1 MIAKRARLREKSYKE
16 NVKLALCLTAPM
28 FFILSVGLHCKTF
41 LQKFVND
48 KINGDH
54 PLRLELGP
62 TTGRC
67 PWLNMAPDFA
77 LSCSFTCLLD
87 CPTQCFVLLRV
98 TQDQIHGHFFSPV
111 PDLLSDLVNI
121 LSKGFLSWFP
131 RCLHHQIPSCFLV
144 LWLFFL
150 IIPSGFRCFLKIIP
164 KIHSSSCNIFWALD
178 LVS

>member
-1 MIAKRARLREKSYKE
+1 MFGTNLMNMIAKRARLREKSYKE

-28 FFILSVGLHCKTF
+28 FFILSVGLHCMTF
-41 LQKFVND
+41 LQELVND

-87 CPTQCFVLLRV
+87 CPTQCFILLRV
-98 TQDQIHGHFFSPV
+98 TQDQIHALFFFPPSSWPAV
-111 PDLLSDLVNI
+111 WLSQYPLKRFSLLVSKMPSSSDSL
-121 LSKGFLSWFP
+121 LFLS
-131 RCLHHQIPSCFLV
+131 
-144 LWLFFL
+144 FFGC
-150 IIPSGFRCFLKIIP
+150 SF
-164 KIHSSSCNIFWALD
+164 SSYHLD
-178 LVS
+178 LGAF

>member
-1 MIAKRARLREKSYKE
+1 MFGTNLMNMIAKRARLREKSYKE

-28 FFILSVGLHCKTF
+28 FFILSVGLHCMTF
-41 LQKFVND
+41 LQELVND

-87 CPTQCFVLLRV
+87 CPTQCFILLRV
-98 TQDQIHGHFFSPV
+98 TQDQIHA
-111 PDLLSDLVNI
+111 
-121 LSKGFLSWFP
+121 
-131 RCLHHQIPSCFLV
+131 
-144 LWLFFL
+144 LFFFF
-150 IIPSGFRCFLKIIP
+150 PQFLT
-164 KIHSSSCNIFWALD
+164 CCLT
-178 LVS
+178 